1 MDCELMC
8 YDWGREHGIDVMSCI
23 PEHAVGPLL
32 CEAHDTTYQHLLGSI
47 LLGQFNESHRWG
59 ITDVRD
65 CAEGYRLIAES
76 ETVKTGDRFFT
87 ITPMEAGGYP
97 NPFEMV
103 EMLRAL
109 YPDEPNIGGAML
121 DAAGNTIEPKEPDE
135 YLLVESTK
143 AQDELGLVRI
153 ATRFFILL
161 SRY

>member
-87 ITPMEAGGYP
+87 ITVSQRHLPPYFLGHFSP
-97 NPFEMV
+97 V
-103 EMLRAL
+103 LR
-109 YPDEPNIGGAML
+109 
-121 DAAGNTIEPKEPDE
+121 
-135 YLLVESTK
+135 
-143 AQDELGLVRI
+143 
-153 ATRFFILL
+153 RFFAALL
-161 SRY
+161 RFPASWRQDGENGRKMA

>member
-1 MDCELMC
+1 
-8 YDWGREHGIDVMSCI
+8 
-23 PEHAVGPLL
+23 
-32 CEAHDTTYQHLLGSI
+32 
-47 LLGQFNESHRWG
+47 
-59 ITDVRD
+59 
-65 CAEGYRLIAES
+65 
-76 ETVKTGDRFFT
+76 
-87 ITPMEAGGYP
+87 
-97 NPFEMV
+97 MV

>member
-1 MDCELMC
+1 MPKEFGSRHTNELNPYGKGKMDCELMC

-32 CEAHDTTYQHLLGSI
+32 CEAHDTTYQHLLGAI

-87 ITPMEAGGYP
+87 ITPM
-97 NPFEMV
+97 
-103 EMLRAL
+103 
-109 YPDEPNIGGAML
+109 
-121 DAAGNTIEPKEPDE
+121 
-135 YLLVESTK
+135 
-143 AQDELGLVRI
+143 
-153 ATRFFILL
+153 
-161 SRY
+161 

>member
-76 ETVKTGDRFFT
+76 ETVKTGDRLCQTEMDHQRRFLTFT
-87 ITPMEAGGYP
+87 CR
-97 NPFEMV
+97 FQ
-103 EMLRAL
+103 
-109 YPDEPNIGGAML
+109 
-121 DAAGNTIEPKEPDE
+121 AA
-135 YLLVESTK
+135 
-143 AQDELGLVRI
+143 
-153 ATRFFILL
+153 
-161 SRY
+161 